1 MGMTDKMHRVV
12 VTPLPVRSEMAIKY
26 GFLDLT
32 DRLDARDSFV
42 IFAIVDR
49 DSVASWGR
57 G

>member
-1 MGMTDKMHRVV
+1 MTDKMHRVV

-42 IFAIVDR
+42 IFAMVDR